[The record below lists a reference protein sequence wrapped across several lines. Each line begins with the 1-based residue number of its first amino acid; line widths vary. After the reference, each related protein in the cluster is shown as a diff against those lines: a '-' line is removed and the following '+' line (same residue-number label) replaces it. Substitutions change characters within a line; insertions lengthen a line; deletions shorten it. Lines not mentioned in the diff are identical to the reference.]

1 MNIVAEKAYSIQEII
16 ENKLIPGVNIYS
28 NVYNLCTEVVNEDFE
43 KIFITSGRI
52 KSMSQK
58 RVIRKDDGRLVA
70 HSTDPNRANS
80 KIVVYGKD
88 IENFLKKPYKAG
100 VKYYYKG
107 VEYTKA
113 EMRNIM
119 KELSPEQLVD
129 FDYLLTNKL
138 I

>member
-1 MNIVAEKAYSIQEII
+1 MNIVVEKAYSIQEII

-43 KIFITSGRI
+43 KMFITSGRI

-58 RVIRKDDGRLVA
+58 RVLRTDGGRLVA
-70 HSTDPNRANS
+70 HSTDPNRANA
-80 KIVVYGKD
+80 KIFVYGKD
-88 IENFLKKPYKAG
+88 IIDFLTKPYKAG

-113 EMRNIM
+113 EMREVM
-119 KELSPEQLVD
+119 KQLSPEQLVD
-129 FDYLLTNKL
+129 FDYLIINKL